1 MTKKKDKNSLDEYRK
16 IKDEMIV
23 DKVNE
28 IFRKYPDNYI
38 QKLEEIG
45 FEYHEEEDYEKIE
58 EDKATPQNDRQEY
71 LVAYFDGGH
80 ELSEKTLHVYL
91 EERDS
96 EHPNYPLIR
105 KYFKAANQRL
115 KDLLLFGLDQDPIN
129 IDLLNDLAF
138 FHEFRKILEELVN
151 RFISACRQEKNLL
164 NFSEIVQDFYY
175 ATEPDSYDALS
186 KLNELFSP
194 DTEKGKN
201 IEFIAVE
208 LLKNR
213 DESEHIE
220 F

>member
-1 MTKKKDKNSLDEYRK
+1 MTRKKDKNALDEYRK
-16 IKDEMIV
+16 IKSEMLF
-23 DKVNE
+23 DKVNK
-28 IFRKYPDNYI
+28 IFRKHPDNYI

-58 EDKATPQNDRQEY
+58 EDSAAPQNDRQEY
-71 LVAYFDGGH
+71 LVAYFDGEH
-80 ELSEKTLHVYL
+80 ELSEKTLHAYL
-91 EERDS
+91 QERES

-115 KDLLLFGLDQDPIN
+115 KDLLLFGLDQNPSN
-129 IDLLNDLAF
+129 IDLLNDLSF
-138 FHEFRKILEELVN
+138 FHEFRNILEELVD
-151 RFISACRQEKNLL
+151 RFLSACRQEKNLL

-186 KLNELFSP
+186 KLKELFPP

-201 IEFIAVE
+201 IEFVGVE
-208 LLKNR
+208 LLRNR
-213 DESEHIE
+213 DESGHIE

>member
-45 FEYHEEEDYEKIE
+45 FEYHEEEDYEKIK

-80 ELSEKTLHVYL
+80 ELSEKTLHAYL

-129 IDLLNDLAF
+129 MDLLNDLSF
-138 FHEFRKILEELVN
+138 FHEFRNILEELVN

-164 NFSEIVQDFYY
+164 NFSEIL
-175 ATEPDSYDALS
+175 DSHKFFQRISDGRMA
-186 KLNELFSP
+186 
-194 DTEKGKN
+194 KN
-201 IEFIAVE
+201 
-208 LLKNR
+208 LLHIKKVTNR
-213 DESEHIE
+213 C

>member
-1 MTKKKDKNSLDEYRK
+1 MTRKKDKNPLDEYRK
-16 IKDEMIV
+16 IK
-23 DKVNE
+23 
-28 IFRKYPDNYI
+28 
-38 QKLEEIG
+38 
-45 FEYHEEEDYEKIE
+45 

-71 LVAYFDGGH
+71 LVAYFDGEH
-80 ELSEKTLHVYL
+80 ELSKKPLHAYL

-115 KDLLLFGLDQDPIN
+115 KDLLLFGLDQNPIN
-129 IDLLNDLAF
+129 IDLLNDLSF
-138 FHEFRKILEELVN
+138 FHEFQNILEELVN
-151 RFISACRQEKNLL
+151 RFLSACRQEKNLL

-175 ATEPDSYDALS
+175 ATEPDSYDALA
-186 KLNELFSP
+186 KLKELFPP

-201 IEFIAVE
+201 VEFVAVE

-213 DESEHIE
+213 DESGHIE

>member
-71 LVAYFDGGH
+71 LVAYFDGEH
-80 ELSEKTLHVYL
+80 ELSEKTLHAYL

-129 IDLLNDLAF
+129 IDLLNDLSF
-138 FHEFRKILEELVN
+138 LHESRNILEELVN
-151 RFISACRQEKNLL
+151 RFMSACRQEENLL
-164 NFSEIVQDFYY
+164 NFSEIAQDFYY

-186 KLNELFSP
+186 KLTELFPP

-213 DESEHIE
+213 DESGHIE

>member
-80 ELSEKTLHVYL
+80 ELSEKTLHAYL

-129 IDLLNDLAF
+129 IDLLNDLSF
-138 FHEFRKILEELVN
+138 LHESRNILEELVN
-151 RFISACRQEKNLL
+151 RFMSACRQEENLL
-164 NFSEIVQDFYY
+164 NFSEIAQDFYY

-186 KLNELFSP
+186 KLTELFPP

-213 DESEHIE
+213 DESGHIE

>member
-1 MTKKKDKNSLDEYRK
+1 MTRKKDKNSLDEYRK
-16 IKDEMIV
+16 IKSEMLF

-28 IFRKYPDNYI
+28 IFWKNPDNYS
-38 QKLEEIG
+38 QKLEEVG
-45 FEYHEEEDYEKIE
+45 FEYHEEKDYEKIE
-58 EDKATPQNDRQEY
+58 EHKATPQNDRQEY
-71 LVAYFDGGH
+71 LVAYFDGEH
-80 ELSEKTLHVYL
+80 ELSEKTLHAYL

-115 KDLLLFGLDQDPIN
+115 KDLLLHGLDQNPIN
-129 IDLLNDLAF
+129 IDLLNELSF
-138 FHEFRKILEELVN
+138 FHEFRNILEELVN

-164 NFSEIVQDFYY
+164 NFSEIVRDFYY

-186 KLNELFSP
+186 KLKEFFSP

-201 IEFIAVE
+201 IEFVAVE

-213 DESEHIE
+213 DESGHIE

>member
-1 MTKKKDKNSLDEYRK
+1 MTRKKDKNLLDEYRK
-16 IKDEMIV
+16 IKSEMLF

-28 IFRKYPDNYI
+28 VFRKNPDNYI

-71 LVAYFDGGH
+71 LVAYFDGKH
-80 ELSEKTLHVYL
+80 ELSEKTLHAYL
-91 EERDS
+91 EERES

-105 KYFKAANQRL
+105 KYFKTANQRL

-129 IDLLNDLAF
+129 IDLLNDLSF
-138 FHEFRKILEELVN
+138 FHEFRNIFEELVN

-186 KLNELFSP
+186 KLKELFPP
-194 DTEKGKN
+194 DTEKGGN
-201 IEFIAVE
+201 IEFITVE
-208 LLKNR
+208 LLRNR
-213 DESEHIE
+213 DESGYIE

>member
-80 ELSEKTLHVYL
+80 ELSEKTLHAYL

-186 KLNELFSP
+186 KLNELFPP